1 MRRHPLIA
9 VAAALVIGA
18 LGYGFSVWRYWQ
30 IHVSTDDAFVEARV
44 SQVSAKVSGNVIEV
58 LVSDNQAVKAGEPIV
73 RLDPRDYEVKLQQAR
88 AAVMMAQ
95 GGQKGATATVP
106 MSDESTV
113 SGVQQGQAAL
123 HAARLS
129 VELAASVLE
138 ERRGQ
143 LTARRAAVATARS
156 AVQSAEADFERAR
169 LERDRNKQL
178 LERNL
183 IAQREFDFADAAFK
197 TTRATLDATRTR
209 LEEAQAEVQRA
220 EAEVASQGVSLAQ
233 SRRRVEESQAF
244 LAQAQ
249 SQRRQVGVRQAE
261 AETAGGRLAEALAN
275 AREAELKLEYTT
287 IKAPLDGRVTKK
299 SVEVGQVIQPGQPLL
314 AVVSMNDIWVVAN
327 YKETELTHV
336 RPGQPVTITVDTH
349 PGLKFKGRVDS
360 IQAGTGS
367 RFSLLPPENASGNFV
382 KVVQRIPVK
391 VVLDPDTDRSHLLV
405 PGMSVVPT
413 IRVR

>member
-1 MRRHPLIA
+1 MKRHRLIA
-9 VAAALVIGA
+9 IAAALIIGA

-30 IHVSTDDAFVEARV
+30 THVSTDDAFVESRV
-44 SQVSAKVSGNVIEV
+44 SQVSAKVTGNVIEV
-58 LVSDNQAVKAGEPIV
+58 LVSDNQAVKAGEPVV

-88 AAVMMAQ
+88 AAVMMAR
-95 GGQKGATATVP
+95 GGEKGATATVP
-106 MSDESTV
+106 MSEESTV

-129 VELAASVLE
+129 VELAASVLD

-183 IAQREFDFADAAFK
+183 VAQREFDFADAAFK
-197 TTRATLDATRTR
+197 TTRATVDAARTR

-220 EAEVASQGVSLAQ
+220 EAEVASQGVALAQ

-261 AETAGGRLAEALAN
+261 AETASGRLVEALAN
-275 AREAELKLEYTT
+275 VREAELRLEYTT
-287 IKAPLDGRVTKK
+287 IKALLDGRVTKK
-299 SVEVGQVIQPGQPLL
+299 SVEVGQVVQPGQPLL
-314 AVVSMNDIWVVAN
+314 AIVSMTDMWVVAN

-336 RPGQPVTITVDTH
+336 RAGQPVTITVDTH
-349 PGLKFKGRVDS
+349 PGVKFKGRVDS

-405 PGMSVVPT
+405 PGMSVIPT